1 MSKFKV
7 LLVDDE
13 QDFLA
18 VMGRRIESWGYEVT
32 PACGGKEALEII
44 KRKGADLV
52 VLDYMMPVMDGRELA
67 TKLQSLYP
75 HIKCLFMSG
84 YTADVIAR
92 HGVVDS
98 GSHFIAKPYN
108 VRSLTLNCCERIPLP
123 RRSQEGVKRT
133 VLKNSSKIAPN
144 LSLRT

>member
-32 PACGGKEALEII
+32 PASGGKEALEVI

-52 VLDYMMPVMDGRELA
+52 ILD
-67 TKLQSLYP
+67 
-75 HIKCLFMSG
+75 
-84 YTADVIAR
+84 
-92 HGVVDS
+92 
-98 GSHFIAKPYN
+98 
-108 VRSLTLNCCERIPLP
+108 
-123 RRSQEGVKRT
+123 
-133 VLKNSSKIAPN
+133 
-144 LSLRT
+144 

>member
-52 VLDYMMPVMDGRELA
+52 VLDYMMPVMDGIKTLQEIRKIDAKIPVVMFTAHLEEKVMDGTENLQVSA
-67 TKLQSLYP
+67 FIPKLSVYSDSQSAL
-75 HIKCLFMSG
+75 K
-84 YTADVIAR
+84 T
-92 HGVVDS
+92 
-98 GSHFIAKPYN
+98 
-108 VRSLTLNCCERIPLP
+108 TLDIHR
-123 RRSQEGVKRT
+123 K
-133 VLKNSSKIAPN
+133 LKEKGN
-144 LSLRT
+144 